1 MRNLFL
7 GVLASLAVIAI
18 GCQSTGEN
26 VEISDSGYEY
36 VMCVDEQGD
45 PGAEGDFVF
54 IHAKLFAGDSL
65 IFDSRDQGVATPV
78 QLPLGSDPR
87 GQLAPLQDMIALMSV
102 GDSLRF
108 DYPLDSFKVQRPQL
122 PPGVEFVTYDIL
134 VTDIMNTQAFE
145 TWRSNQMR
153 KAEDRYKEIE
163 ALVQTN
169 YTAFKNGELDDQIRR
184 TPSGLGYIIH
194 KQGEG
199 ARPVQGSS
207 VDAQYF
213 GILASDGVMFDNS
226 FQRGQPFSFQVGMG
240 MVIPGWDE
248 GFSLLNAGSKATLF
262 IPTELAYGERGSPP
276 VIPASA
282 ELIFYVELE
291 NVR

>member
-7 GVLASLAVIAI
+7 GLIASLAFMAG
-18 GCQSTGEN
+18 GCEN
-26 VEISDSGYEY
+26 AADTVAKSDSGYEY
-36 VMCVDEQGD
+36 VMCVDAQGD

-65 IFDSRDQGVATPV
+65 IFDSRDQGDPTPV
-78 QLPLGSDPR
+78 QIPLALDPR

-122 PPGVEFVTYDIL
+122 PEDVEFVTYDIL
-134 VTDIMNTQAFE
+134 VTDIMDPQTFE

-153 KAEDRYKEIE
+153 KTEERFNDIE
-163 ALVQTN
+163 ALVATN
-169 YTAFKNGELDDQIRR
+169 YTAYKNGEVDGQIQR
-184 TPSGLGYIIH
+184 TASGLGYIIH
-194 KQGEG
+194 KQGVG
-199 ARPVQGSS
+199 DPPVQGAI
-207 VDAQYF
+207 VDVQYF
-213 GILASDGVMFDNS
+213 GVLSSDGVMFDNS
-226 FQRGQPFSFQVGMG
+226 FQRGQPISFQVGMG

-248 GFSLLNAGSKATLF
+248 AFGLFNTGTKATLYV
-262 IPTELAYGERGSPP
+262 PADLAYGERGSPP
-276 VIPASA
+276 VIPANA
-282 ELIFYVELE
+282 ELIFYVEID